1 MIKQSRFFIVLIALI
16 IVKTSVAYNPV
27 EVFDFNKSLRIDFI
41 LTGTAKTQMAGI
53 SNLYEEPH
61 WSGNE
66 NSLIWP
72 MDYGTYRYE
81 VYTQDGQ
88 LVVRNGFSTLF
99 EEWQMTNLPKLGPA
113 SFEESFNIPYPL
125 QPVTIKLEVRRQNE
139 FKLLSEWHINP
150 DTDQIIKKNPLY
162 KAQKLYGNGNPS
174 ESLDI
179 VFLTDGY
186 LAEDSIK
193 AQKDTKRFAEYL
205 FAQAPFNAFKDKIN
219 IWLVHAP
226 SMNSG
231 TTEPRK
237 NIYKNTVLGSSF
249 NSLGLERYLT
259 TKEYFKI
266 KDIAADAPY
275 DFAVVMVNTHRYGGG
290 GIFNHFSVFTSDNQW
305 SKEVF
310 VHEFGHQF
318 GGLADEYFTSDVSYE
333 EMLDTD
339 KEPWNPNI
347 TTLVAFDGKWQNLIS
362 KGTPVPTPRSKKYKG
377 KTGVFEGG
385 AYMSKGVYSPSMDC
399 KMRTNTAEGFCSAC
413 ENAITEMLEM
423 YTK

>member
-249 NSLGLERYLT
+249 NSLGL
-259 TKEYFKI
+259 
-266 KDIAADAPY
+266 
-275 DFAVVMVNTHRYGGG
+275 
-290 GIFNHFSVFTSDNQW
+290 
-305 SKEVF
+305 
-310 VHEFGHQF
+310 
-318 GGLADEYFTSDVSYE
+318 
-333 EMLDTD
+333 
-339 KEPWNPNI
+339 
-347 TTLVAFDGKWQNLIS
+347 
-362 KGTPVPTPRSKKYKG
+362 
-377 KTGVFEGG
+377 
-385 AYMSKGVYSPSMDC
+385 
-399 KMRTNTAEGFCSAC
+399 
-413 ENAITEMLEM
+413 
-423 YTK
+423 